1 MEEPS
6 SILSEKI
13 FSDWKAVIIYGK
25 NIERNNKI
33 FIKIEIKRKTIR
45 KERIFYLA
53 NARIRKT
60 GDIIN

>member
-1 MEEPS
+1 ME
-6 SILSEKI
+6 
-13 FSDWKAVIIYGK
+13 K

-53 NARIRKT
+53 NAGIRET